1 MKNIRKVFV
10 CVLAAAMVLGFAGC
24 KKKTAEATPESIKNP
39 DTESVLNDELQSQV
53 DRTWQR
59 INGVEDGSEGL
70 EYEEL
75 ERIVGDGPN
84 ALQVNGIGSCTDV
97 NIVIPREIDGMRV
110 IQINH
115 NAFENNTNIKS
126 VTLCFGVIGEG
137 AFAGCTSLEDICF
150 IDPDTQYYSFG
161 KGSLPA
167 YDPSN
172 PTAWTINGEDP
183 LKFMA
188 EHDISTETLSGYSV
202 FAEG

>member
-10 CVLAAAMVLGFAGC
+10 CVLAAAMVFGFAGC
-24 KKKTAEATPESIKNP
+24 KKKTAEVTPETIENP
-39 DTESVLNDELQSQV
+39 GSESVINDEAQSEI

-59 INGVEDGSEGL
+59 INGVEDGSKGI
-70 EYEEL
+70 EYEEM

-84 ALQVNGIGSCTDV
+84 GLQVNGIGDCTDV
-97 NIVIPREIDGMRV
+97 NIIIPREIDGMRV
-110 IQINH
+110 IQIKN
-115 NAFENNTNIKS
+115 NAFENNTDIKS
-126 VTLCFGVIGEG
+126 VTLCFGLIGEG

-150 IDPDTQYYSFG
+150 IDPDNVYYQFG

-167 YDPSN
+167 YDPEN

-202 FAEG
+202 FAEA